1 MADTMIKYI
10 TINETLYKVEEYTCR
25 GYAGSTHTSST
36 MKKVP
41 PEEVEEIREMLKSQD
56 LGNEI

>member
-1 MADTMIKYI
+1 MIKYI
-10 TINETLYKVEEYTCR
+10 TINETLYRIEEYTWR
-25 GYAGSTHTSST
+25 GYAGSTHTTST

-41 PEEVEEIREMLKSQD
+41 AEKVKDIREMLKARD